1 MQWYHTII
9 DGPQLNV
16 HTLNF
21 QVFHECRFG
30 KAIIYFSSMN
40 PMFVAALALV
50 AVTSVAEATIFIGAV
65 GVSVTASASTVATL
79 GLLGGVALLK
89 GLVLGS
95 LLSRPRYSYRHKRS
109 ANPESESDA
118 AFAILTNSEPAQC
131 YRRLI
136 CDMAAGAIPD
146 QDKILS
152 LFDKEV
158 SPVSPKFEYVTAAKV
173 GKIVK
178 KSGLCELR
186 YTCPLNTEEI
196 AKLFN

>member
-1 MQWYHTII
+1 MIKK
-9 DGPQLNV
+9 
-16 HTLNF
+16 TLHVLLF
-21 QVFHECRFG
+21 EFRFEYKFECTCF
-30 KAIIYFSSMN
+30 IYLSSMN

-50 AVTSVAEATIFIGAV
+50 AVSSVADATIVLATTATAGAV
-65 GVSVTASASTVATL
+65 TLSSASVASL
-79 GLLGGVALLK
+79 GLLGGVVLLK
-89 GLVLGS
+89 GLLLGAVAA
-95 LLSRPRYSYRHKRS
+95 RRGKRS
-109 ANPESESDA
+109 AESDQDA
-118 AFAILTNSEPAQC
+118 AFAVLTNSEPAQC

-173 GKIVK
+173 GKIMK
-178 KSGLCELR
+178 TSGLCELR
-186 YTCPLNTEEI
+186 YTCPLNTQEI

>member
-1 MQWYHTII
+1 
-9 DGPQLNV
+9 
-16 HTLNF
+16 
-21 QVFHECRFG
+21 
-30 KAIIYFSSMN
+30 MN

-50 AVTSVAEATIFIGAV
+50 AVSSVAEATIVLGTTAVVGA
-65 GVSVTASASTVATL
+65 TTLSASTVATL

-89 GLVLGS
+89 GLILSTVLN
-95 LLSRPRYSYRHKRS
+95 RRKRS

-118 AFAILTNSEPAQC
+118 AFAILTNAEPAQC

-152 LFDKEV
+152 LFNSEV

-178 KSGLCELR
+178 NSGLCEVR
-186 YTCPLNTEEI
+186 YSCPLNTQEI

>member
-1 MQWYHTII
+1 MIKE
-9 DGPQLNV
+9 
-16 HTLNF
+16 TLHVLLF
-21 QVFHECRFG
+21 ESRFEYKFECTCF
-30 KAIIYFSSMN
+30 IYLSSMN

-50 AVTSVAEATIFIGAV
+50 AVSSVADATIVLATTATAGAV
-65 GVSVTASASTVATL
+65 TLSSASVASL
-79 GLLGGVALLK
+79 GLLGGVVLLK
-89 GLVLGS
+89 GLLLGAVAA
-95 LLSRPRYSYRHKRS
+95 RRGKRS
-109 ANPESESDA
+109 AESDQDA
-118 AFAILTNSEPAQC
+118 AFAVLTNSEPAQC

-152 LFDKEV
+152 LFAKEV
-158 SPVSPKFEYVTAAKV
+158 SPGSPKFEYVTAAKV

-186 YTCPLNTEEI
+186 YTCPLNTQEI

>member
-1 MQWYHTII
+1 MKI
-9 DGPQLNV
+9 DTKKQSSDVL
-16 HTLNF
+16 LF
-21 QVFHECRFG
+21 ECTYF
-30 KAIIYFSSMN
+30 IYLFSMN
-40 PMFVAALALV
+40 PMFVAAFALV
-50 AVTSVAEATIFIGAV
+50 AVSSVAEATLVLGTAVVGA
-65 GVSVTASASTVATL
+65 TTLSASTVATL

-89 GLVLGS
+89 GL
-95 LLSRPRYSYRHKRS
+95 LLSTVLTRRKRS

-118 AFAILTNSEPAQC
+118 AFAILTNAEPAQC

-158 SPVSPKFEYVTAAKV
+158 SPVSPKFEFVTAAKV

-186 YTCPLNTEEI
+186 YTCPLNTQEI

>member
-1 MQWYHTII
+1 
-9 DGPQLNV
+9 
-16 HTLNF
+16 
-21 QVFHECRFG
+21 
-30 KAIIYFSSMN
+30 MN

-50 AVTSVAEATIFIGAV
+50 AVSSVAEATIVIGTTAV
-65 GVSVTASASTVATL
+65 VGATVLSASTVTTL
-79 GLLGGVALLK
+79 ALLGGVALLK
-89 GLVLGS
+89 GLVLS
-95 LLSRPRYSYRHKRS
+95 TLLRKKRS
-109 ANPESESDA
+109 ANPESDSDA
-118 AFAILTNSEPAQC
+118 AFAILTNAEPAQC

-152 LFDKEV
+152 LFNKEV

-186 YTCPLNTEEI
+186 YTCPLNTQEI